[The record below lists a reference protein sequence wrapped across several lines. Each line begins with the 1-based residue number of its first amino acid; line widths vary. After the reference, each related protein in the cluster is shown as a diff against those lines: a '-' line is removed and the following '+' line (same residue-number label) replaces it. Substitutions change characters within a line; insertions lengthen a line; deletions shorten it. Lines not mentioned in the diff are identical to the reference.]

1 VNIAVIKQEFYVETT
16 PGRRPA
22 MKRFIG
28 RSVIGVVALF
38 AMASCGGGEGGGS
51 APPVTAPSQSLQG
64 TYSFVGFDVN
74 YSNGTTVVNINE
86 KSPIITSWSGTM
98 EFGTNTLSQSFIINS
113 TKTALTGAVTITWTT
128 AGVTGI
134 AHVTDELGT
143 HDLPFTISGNN
154 LITYSGVVP
163 YGNPGLTVEEYDYW
177 TKVSDSSSPVREDS
191 VTVKSYEPTYTGK
204 HWIAELLL
212 PQ

>member
-1 VNIAVIKQEFYVETT
+1 VNIAVINQEYYVETT
-16 PGRRPA
+16 PRWRPA

-28 RSVIGVVALF
+28 LFVAGVVALF

-51 APPVTAPSQSLQG
+51 APRVTAPSQSLQG

-86 KSPIITSWSGTM
+86 KSSIITSWSGTM
-98 EFGTNTLSQSFIINS
+98 EFGPNTLSQSFIIDN
-113 TKTALTGAVTITWTT
+113 TLILLTGSVTITWTT

-134 AHVTDELGT
+134 AHVTDESGT
-143 HDLPFTISGNN
+143 HDLAFTISGNN

-177 TKVSDSSSPVREDS
+177 TKVSDSSSPAREGS
-191 VTVKSYEPTYTGK
+191 VTEKSHEPTCTGK
-204 HWIAELLL
+204 HWIAELLS